1 MGMEKNEAADY
12 DEMDYGDEFNDSEE
26 KRYRKETYGDSKKDN
41 DAADE
46 AEEGEE
52 DQSESS
58 SFDPPEVVPLA
69 KDFSRRA
76 NRGNRMSA
84 LVGKALDEDDDFWG
98 GVGKDF
104 FGGGLDD
111 ENDAK
116 EGEDASEEKSFCEDD
131 ALEGSAGLDSFD
143 SDFGREEEEEAAAA

>member
-1 MGMEKNEAADY
+1 MGMENQDGGEGY

-26 KRYRKETYGDSKKDN
+26 KRYRKETYGDDQGQGDDN
-41 DAADE
+41 Q
-46 AEEGEE
+46 EEGEE
-52 DQSESS
+52 EGEEEES

-69 KDFSRRA
+69 KEFSRRA

-111 ENDAK
+111 EAN
-116 EGEDASEEKSFCEDD
+116 G
-131 ALEGSAGLDSFD
+131 
-143 SDFGREEEEEAAAA
+143 